1 MKVRIVTFIAAAC
14 VFCTVSQ
21 AQEGAL
27 QHLNFSVGG
36 GFTMPTERLGNAA
49 DIGWNVDLRGG
60 LNITQNLA
68 ADLDFT
74 YSNTNLN
81 GATLA
86 AFNEPDGGVGIWSLT
101 FNPVLKLAPKE
112 SPIRPYITAGYGLYH
127 RNLTLSQPNV
137 VPVVQCDPFFG
148 FCFGTNVGVDQVV
161 AESSTLKSGFNAGG
175 GLEMGSWRSAKFF
188 AEARYH
194 RMFTTF
200 GQDLSYVPV
209 TFGIRW

>member
-60 LNITQNLA
+60 LNIPQNLA

-101 FNPVLKLAPKE
+101 FNPV
-112 SPIRPYITAGYGLYH
+112 
-127 RNLTLSQPNV
+127 
-137 VPVVQCDPFFG
+137 
-148 FCFGTNVGVDQVV
+148 
-161 AESSTLKSGFNAGG
+161 
-175 GLEMGSWRSAKFF
+175 
-188 AEARYH
+188 
-194 RMFTTF
+194 
-200 GQDLSYVPV
+200 
-209 TFGIRW
+209 